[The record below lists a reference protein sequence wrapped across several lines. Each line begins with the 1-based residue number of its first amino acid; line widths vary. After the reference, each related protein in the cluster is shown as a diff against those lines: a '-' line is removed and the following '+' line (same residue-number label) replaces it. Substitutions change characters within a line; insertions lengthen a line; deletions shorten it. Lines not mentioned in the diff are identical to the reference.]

1 MSSRM
6 MKKIEEGD
14 MPIWWAILII
24 AIYATIVIGIL
35 FLTYFQQEAPSF
47 RWEQFTDKNVANKV

>member
-14 MPIWWAILII
+14 MPILVAMLII
-24 AIYATIVIGIL
+24 ALYVSIVIMIL
-35 FLTYFQQEAPSF
+35 FLII
-47 RWEQFTDKNVANKV
+47 KM

>member
-1 MSSRM
+1 

-24 AIYATIVIGIL
+24 AIYVSIVIVIL
-35 FLTYFQQEAPSF
+35 FLTYF
-47 RWEQFTDKNVANKV
+47 

>member
-14 MPIWWAILII
+14 MPIFVAILII
-24 AIYATIVIGIL
+24 AIYVSIVIGIL
-35 FLTYFQQEAPSF
+35 FLIIK
-47 RWEQFTDKNVANKV
+47 R